1 MNNEYFAARCAD
13 STRFE
18 DVMTTPHVLVY
29 TRDGCPYCSRA
40 KMLLASK
47 GVSFE
52 ERNASVD
59 PDFRAEMMQVSGRNT
74 FPQIFI
80 GTTHVGGCDDLHA
93 LEADGGLDP
102 LLAGK
107 A

>member
-1 MNNEYFAARCAD
+1 
-13 STRFE
+13 
-18 DVMTTPHVLVY
+18 MTTPHVLVY
-29 TRDGCPYCSRA
+29 TRDGCPYCTRA

-59 PDFRAEMMQVSGRNT
+59 PAFRAEMMQASGRNT
-74 FPQIFI
+74 FPQIFV
-80 GTTHVGGCDDLHA
+80 GSTHVGGCDDLHSLDA
-93 LEADGGLDP
+93 AGELDP